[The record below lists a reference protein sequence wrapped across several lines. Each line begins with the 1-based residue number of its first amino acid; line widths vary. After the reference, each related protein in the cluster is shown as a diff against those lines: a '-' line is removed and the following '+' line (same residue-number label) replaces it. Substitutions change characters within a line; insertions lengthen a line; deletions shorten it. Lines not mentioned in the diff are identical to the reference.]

1 MKEKLSLSNPGSR
14 DRPVREAFMAAPKP
28 EECPPRVKAW
38 FKPENDA
45 DLGDPERILKE
56 AYQKAEQFNR
66 DQARKNRKYEFP
78 LSKSSTMDSVL
89 DEVRKAEEQLIA
101 KKNSRHRFTKAM
113 GLAWITAVEKIN
125 TFSTAIDV
133 LVSSHPEYAAL
144 VWGSM
149 KFLFL
154 VTLNHQELAS
164 KILEAFC
171 AISEALPEVNF
182 LASELYP
189 IPRMQSTLATI
200 YTHII
205 DFCSRAV
212 RWYNKTRGSFI
223 RKTLAAI
230 KDPWALEFDDVVRQ
244 IHRTTA
250 RIREQAAVAH
260 QAETRYVSSLVSQV
274 KQEVLELK
282 VGRNVYASSHG
293 ALLGGTTLSPL
304 DQPSLMGRAPLVIKE
319 MAKYFFSVPFKPEK
333 ALDLGITLRD
343 RRRRRGNP
351 IPDQLW
357 TSVKLRNWISQ
368 LGSALV
374 QVQGNLVAADASRDF
389 ALDIVELAKGAGL
402 PLAWYISSQL
412 EEPMA
417 VLNVWRSL
425 VWQVLEQNLHSSSYK
440 NLTESNFNSCT
451 TEDDWIS
458 LLVAVLA
465 EIPRVILVID
475 SHQDE
480 RKTRETVRKFWNT
493 FTERKV
499 ATTVKMLLLTYSNP
513 GTPMPSM
520 LPNDDVEFYSL
531 RMGHDRRPGM
541 ARALIQEHH
550 HGLFKTSAGLIAGI
564 GLATVL
570 AHKVWPK
577 GVLYGDAEEW
587 ESRPHPKHRHSDRH
601 EHHRRHR
608 RASDA
613 ERAIERARRH
623 GDVVYYEEIGPF
635 PGRRRSAALQSYE
648 RLSPAE
654 EERIRRMSRDE
665 NSRVGRL
672 PYPDEPYP
680 GESFYEPEPRRHS
693 VAQPVTVPR

>member
-1 MKEKLSLSNPGSR
+1 MINYLPRLSLSNPGNR
-14 DRPVREAFMAAPKP
+14 DRPVREAFMATPKP

-38 FKPENDA
+38 FKPENHS
-45 DLGDPERILKE
+45 DLGDPDRILKE

-78 LSKSSTMDSVL
+78 SSKSSTMDSVL

-113 GLAWITAVEKIN
+113 GLAWTTAVEKIN

-133 LVSSHPEYAAL
+133 LVSSHPEYAGL

-164 KILEAFC
+164 KISEAFC
-171 AISEALPEVNF
+171 AISEALPEKAQQEM
-182 LASELYP
+182 LAVRRQRAISD
-189 IPRMQSTLATI
+189 PRVWALPDGATI
-200 YTHII
+200 
-205 DFCSRAV
+205 
-212 RWYNKTRGSFI
+212 
-223 RKTLAAI
+223 
-230 KDPWALEFDDVVRQ
+230 
-244 IHRTTA
+244 
-250 RIREQAAVAH
+250 
-260 QAETRYVSSLVSQV
+260 
-274 KQEVLELK
+274 
-282 VGRNVYASSHG
+282 
-293 ALLGGTTLSPL
+293 SPL
-304 DQPSLMGRAPLVIKE
+304 SQPSLMGRAPLVIKE

-368 LGSALV
+368 PGSALV

-425 VWQVLEQNLHSSSYK
+425 VWQVLEQNLDSSSYK

-465 EIPRVILVID
+465 EIPRIVLVID

-499 ATTVKMLLLTYSNP
+499 TTTVKMLLLTYSNP

-541 ARALIQEHH
+541 ARALIHPVHEDDQRALICFPPGHLQYQKVIDTRFLETRLPSIFQEHH

-613 ERAIERARRH
+613 ERAIDRARRH